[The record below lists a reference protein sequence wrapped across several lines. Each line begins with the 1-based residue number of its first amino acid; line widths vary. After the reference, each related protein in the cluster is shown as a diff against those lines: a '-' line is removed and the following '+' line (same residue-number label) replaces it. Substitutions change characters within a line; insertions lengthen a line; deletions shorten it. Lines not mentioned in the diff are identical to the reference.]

1 MRTYLDAQ
9 GHLAPAPRWPDYHRL
24 NEKITRFPSAST
36 ATPRM
41 LTITAAQM
49 QAFADDQLRRFIDA
63 SVAALRLALPAETA
77 AFDDARLHAT
87 VAANVAQLRTLGFD
101 DSNAIAR
108 ALQLLFLLQF
118 GADRPTMPPHLLARL
133 RDPATSVEYKL
144 EALEQVFLFAPERP

>member
-1 MRTYLDAQ
+1 MRTYPDAQ
-9 GHLAPAPRWPDYHRL
+9 GGLAPGPRWPDYHRL
-24 NEKITRFPSAST
+24 NEKITRFT
-36 ATPRM
+36 ATETPRM

-49 QAFADDQLRRFIDA
+49 QAFADDQLRRFIGA

-87 VAANVAQLRTLGFD
+87 VAANVAELRTLGFD